1 MILDEIVRPAIVE
14 WKPPIKAVIEEEG
27 VPIVHHFKEIS
38 WVPARYFDFRLQKKT
53 KNTDHFRKCC
63 YSKSLLVIFLKFS
76 GYLLNIMNEIQ

>member
-1 MILDEIVRPAIVE
+1 MILDETVRQAIVE